1 MKFQICSPDDLKWPI
16 PSLQNLVPL
25 KGEWDTQSLLGVL
38 SAILS
43 FFDIPVHVERMLPLI
58 FWLGV
63 SLRGSPINM
72 KLMKWARIQFLLCKR
87 FPQSFSTN
95 LVDLWE
101 VQGVPVEENNVDW
114 SCSLIVRETSMTLL
128 LFSTTSGHV
137 LVRKVAVS

>member
-1 MKFQICSPDDLKWPI
+1 
-16 PSLQNLVPL
+16 
-25 KGEWDTQSLLGVL
+25 
-38 SAILS
+38 
-43 FFDIPVHVERMLPLI
+43 MLPLI

-72 KLMKWARIQFLLCKR
+72 KMMKSARIQFLLSKR
-87 FPQSFSTN
+87 FQKSFSTN

-114 SCSLIVRETSMTLL
+114 SCSLIVKETSMTLL
-128 LFSTTSGHV
+128 LFSTTSGQV